1 MKKSVSFMMS
11 ALLGLTLLAGC
22 STKSAAKDITIAFLP
37 NEKTPER
44 SEEAFNMLKDEVQ
57 AALGD
62 GYNVKI
68 AVLDE
73 YAAVTEAM
81 LSGTAQI
88 AWESGATFA
97 TTYMKNDKVLP
108 LVSYG
113 PNGDAEKSGYN
124 AYIATNVSHKAD
136 FEGKSREEK
145 LALLKGKSFSFVS
158 ASSTSGCLVP
168 TQSLW
173 EIFGV
178 DGSKDVTTKEQINV
192 KNTADGGVFS
202 DVQYGGSHPG
212 SVTLIA
218 QDKVYAGAYCCN
230 YGEEYKDDLY
240 IVDQQFVPNGPLWV
254 NTEALGA
261 DAVQKLTDHFVNLT
275 ADNAVN
281 KDFFSKDKGF
291 FFEVEDDPSN
301 YKFFKTDVSNYQF
314 IIDMAKSSN

>member
-1 MKKSVSFMMS
+1 MKKSVALMMS
-11 ALLGLTLLAGC
+11 ALLGLTLFAGC
-22 STKSAAKDITIAFLP
+22 SSKSAPKDITIAFLP

-62 GYNVKI
+62 DYKVKI

-73 YAAVTEAM
+73 YTAVTEAM

-113 PNGDAEKSGYN
+113 PEGNPEKSGYN
-124 AYIATNVSHKAD
+124 AYIATNNSHKAD

-145 LALLKGKSFSFVS
+145 LEQLKGKSFSFVS
-158 ASSTSGCLVP
+158 ATSTSGCLVP

-178 DGSKDVTTKEQINV
+178 EGTKDVTAKEQINV
-192 KNTADGGVFS
+192 KNQADGGVFS
-202 DVQYGGSHPG
+202 DVQYGGNHPG

-230 YGEEYKDDLY
+230 YAADYKDDLY
-240 IVDQQFVPNGPLWV
+240 VIDQQFVPNGPLWA
-254 NTEALGA
+254 NTEALGEE
-261 DAVQKLTDHFVNLT
+261 AVKKLTDHFVNLT
-275 ADNAVN
+275 PENAIN
-281 KDFFSKDKGF
+281 KEFFNKEKGF
-291 FFEVEDDPSN
+291 FFEVEDDPST
-301 YKFFKTDVSNYQF
+301 YKFFKTDVSHYQF
-314 IIDMAKSSN
+314 ILDMAKTK